1 MVLFDLRGLYRD
13 QMRITFGIAMRKLLK
28 WRLFEDE
35 ITSKS
40 DLKMSGILNE
50 DKIKLGRNV
59 GEIEEKS
66 AEKGLSGKCRESIKS

>member
-1 MVLFDLRGLYRD
+1 M
-13 QMRITFGIAMRKLLK
+13 K